1 MNYTDRI
8 TSIKGIGDKTAK
20 LFEKISVYTVRDLL
34 DHFPR
39 DYEEFGP
46 PVKAAEAPQDLP
58 VTLELTVLS
67 GFQWKKVRPYFGCR
81 EPVIFRYSS

>member
-1 MNYTDRI
+1 MKKKRTARTVLFVNEGNMNYTDRI

-39 DYEEFGP
+39 DYDE
-46 PVKAAEAPQDLP
+46 
-58 VTLELTVLS
+58 
-67 GFQWKKVRPYFGCR
+67 R
-81 EPVIFRYSS
+81 SSKN